1 MTHKVDQCWVIHDG
15 AAGNRRQAIALAD
28 ALGWGFDEKLSMPGV
43 LSKCFAPRLVPFI
56 KQPYGKAFTEA
67 MQNPPAYVI
76 GCGRQAALAT
86 RLLKQA
92 GSFAI
97 QILNPRLPSHH
108 WDVVIAPKHDLLA
121 GSNVISTVG
130 SLHDVNSSSLQRWRT
145 QVSTLTSLK
154 TPRTLVLIGG
164 PSRMALFNEGLIE
177 IMFSKLEDEL
187 AMHGGSLIICGSRRT
202 PKDIAQKIRGRFSDI
217 NFRVWFDESDGENIY
232 HSALAHADQ
241 IVLTPDSVNMISE
254 ACATELP
261 VFIAEPERAL
271 GRMKIF
277 LDHLLKLGRV
287 QAQGKEML
295 PFSIAPL
302 NTMPDVLEQ
311 LKRFLQ
317 PEGRCLLR
325 T

>member
-1 MTHKVDQCWVIHDG
+1 MANEVDQCWAIHDG
-15 AAGNRRQAIALAD
+15 AAGNRRQAIALAE
-28 ALGWGFDEKLSMPGV
+28 ALGWGFDEKLSVPDV
-43 LSKCFAPRLVPFI
+43 LSKRFAPRLVPFI

-108 WDVVIAPKHDLLA
+108 WDVVIAPTHDLLT

-130 SLHDVNSSSLQRWRT
+130 SLHDVTSNSLELWRA
-145 QVSTLTSLK
+145 QVSALTSLK
-154 TPRTLVLIGG
+154 SPRTLVLIGG
-164 PSRMALFNEGLIE
+164 TSRMALFNENLIE
-177 IMFSKLEDEL
+177 VMFSKLEYDL

-202 PKDIAQKIRGRFSDI
+202 PKHIAENIRDRFSGI
-217 NFRVWFDESDGENIY
+217 NFPVWFDEGDGENIY

-254 ACATELP
+254 ACATQLP
-261 VFIAEPERAL
+261 VFIAEPERAI
-271 GRMKIF
+271 GRMKIL
-277 LDHLLKLGRV
+277 LDHLLKIGRV
-287 QAQGKEML
+287 QAQCREML
-295 PFSIAPL
+295 PFSITPL
-302 NTMPDVLEQ
+302 NTMPNVLEQ
-311 LKRFLQ
+311 LKRFL
-317 PEGRCLLR
+317 
-325 T
+325 

>member
-1 MTHKVDQCWVIHDG
+1 MTHKVDQCWAIHDG
-15 AAGNRRQAIALAD
+15 AAGNRRQAIALAK
-28 ALGWGFDEKLSMPGV
+28 ALGWAFEEKLSTPDAF
-43 LSKCFAPRLVPFI
+43 SKCFAPRLVPFI

-130 SLHDVNSSSLQRWRT
+130 SLHDVNSSSLERWRT
-145 QVSTLTSLK
+145 QASALTSSK
-154 TPRTLVLIGG
+154 SPRTLVLIGG
-164 PSRMALFNEGLIE
+164 PSRMALFNENLIE
-177 IMFSKLEDEL
+177 VMFSKLKSEL
-187 AMHGGSLIICGSRRT
+187 TMHGGTLIICGSRRT
-202 PKDIAQKIRGRFSDI
+202 PKNIAENIRDRFSDI
-217 NFRVWFDESDGENIY
+217 NFPVWFDESDGENIY
-232 HSALAHADQ
+232 HCALANADR

-261 VFIAEPERAL
+261 VFIAEPERAT

-277 LDHLLKLGRV
+277 LDHLLKIGRV
-287 QAQGKEML
+287 KAQRREML
-295 PFSIAPL
+295 PFSITPL

-311 LKRFLQ
+311 LKRFL
-317 PEGRCLLR
+317 
-325 T
+325 